1 MAGVTPVT
9 RSHCRVWL
17 LRKMLSLY
25 SSDTLIEGVSV
36 TPPRW
41 GGGARSPNSSSGYA
55 AGGGPGLGAVG
66 EGPGSGGCSRGPPG
80 RGSWPHAWAAMRQ
93 TVRPTVAPTPTLT
106 RQSQPS
112 TDLLTRVNEA
122 CRPDLHRNRAP
133 TLVHRT
139 VMPDYRA
146 DRGFLRLF
154 IGDAQGIGVR
164 TNSVVPDYLGDT
176 AFSRHCRFQRG

>member
-1 MAGVTPVT
+1 
-9 RSHCRVWL
+9 
-17 LRKMLSLY
+17 
-25 SSDTLIEGVSV
+25 
-36 TPPRW
+36 
-41 GGGARSPNSSSGYA
+41 
-55 AGGGPGLGAVG
+55 
-66 EGPGSGGCSRGPPG
+66 
-80 RGSWPHAWAAMRQ
+80 MRQ

-176 AFSRHCRFQRG
+176 AFSRHCRFQRGQSRGAGALSTQERRAKRPIAEVTMISDRYINRAHDGHTPLTRGRGRRCGARSDRLR